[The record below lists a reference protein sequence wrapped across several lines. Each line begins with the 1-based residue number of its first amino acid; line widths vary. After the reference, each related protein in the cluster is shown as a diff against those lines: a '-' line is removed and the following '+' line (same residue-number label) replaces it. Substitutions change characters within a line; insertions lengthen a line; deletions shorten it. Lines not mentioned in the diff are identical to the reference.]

1 MRAGRTSLRIDLAK
15 RLFDAYSASSR
26 IAAITK
32 EMVYAD
38 YAADEIRRLAVER
51 LLEIVG
57 EALTVALR
65 IDPDLQDRYPDL
77 RRAVGLRNR
86 IIHGYDDINDEVI
99 WDVVQR
105 NIPLLATDLKRLLK
119 DAPDLDEPS

>member
-15 RLFDAYSASSR
+15 RLFDAHRACSK
-26 IAAITK
+26 ITAITRG
-32 EMVYAD
+32 MVYAD
-38 YAADEIRRLAVER
+38 YVADEVRRLAVER

-65 IDPDLQDRYPDL
+65 IDSDIEDQYPDL

-86 IIHGYDDINDEVI
+86 IIHGYDDFNDVVI
-99 WDVVQR
+99 WDVVQT
-105 NIPLLATDLKRLLK
+105 NIPPLLGALADL
-119 DAPDLDEPS
+119 LDEATEADAQR